1 MNKKFFAG
9 LLLASVMFVVI
20 SFAFKGSSDD
30 FVRTELYFGLSKPD
44 GTTLSSDEWNAFAD
58 TVITSMLTNGC
69 TIIEC
74 RGVWSSSGKII
85 KEPSRLVIALNPID
99 DKYANNNIESIR
111 LKYKQYY
118 NQSSVLR
125 IDSKVKAAF

>member
-1 MNKKFFAG
+1 
-9 LLLASVMFVVI
+9 MFVVI

-30 FVRTELYFGLSKPD
+30 YVKTELYFGLSKPD
-44 GTTLSSDEWNAFAD
+44 GTTLTNAEWNAIAD
-58 TVITSMLTNGC
+58 TVITSALTNGC

-74 RGVWSSSGKII
+74 SGVWTGNGKITR
-85 KEPSRLVIALNPID
+85 ESSRLVIALNAID
-99 DKYANNNIESIR
+99 DKFANNNIESIR
-111 LKYKQYY
+111 MKYKQYF